1 VKDSLAK
8 SLVCALEKWLH
19 DMIGSYGLIDAFIAP
34 SHFLAEKFHEFG
46 WRPEIRVVPQPV
58 ISVARKEEGGD
69 MVSSGRHLFFG
80 RLSKEKDIETIL
92 RAFALLPAEEHIDIV
107 GDGPDLER
115 LESIRVELRLGDR
128 VRFLGAKY
136 GEDLN
141 EMIAKAKSVILSS
154 AWYENMPYVL
164 LESLSVGKVVIA
176 ARMGGIP
183 ERITDGENGLLF
195 EAGDA
200 KSLSEKILAL
210 ENIDREQ
217 MSRKAKESMMD
228 ISGKQ
233 YGDTIEALYKE
244 LIQVSSIQTDTIDKK

>member
-1 VKDSLAK
+1 
-8 SLVCALEKWLH
+8 
-19 DMIGSYGLIDAFIAP
+19 
-34 SHFLAEKFHEFG
+34 
-46 WRPEIRVVPQPV
+46 
-58 ISVARKEEGGD
+58 
-69 MVSSGRHLFFG
+69 
-80 RLSKEKDIETIL
+80 
-92 RAFALLPAEEHIDIV
+92 
-107 GDGPDLER
+107 
-115 LESIRVELRLGDR
+115 
-128 VRFLGAKY
+128 
-136 GEDLN
+136 
-141 EMIAKAKSVILSS
+141 
-154 AWYENMPYVL
+154 
-164 LESLSVGKVVIA
+164 LESLLAGKIVIA

-183 ERITDGENGLLF
+183 ERIHDGENGLLF